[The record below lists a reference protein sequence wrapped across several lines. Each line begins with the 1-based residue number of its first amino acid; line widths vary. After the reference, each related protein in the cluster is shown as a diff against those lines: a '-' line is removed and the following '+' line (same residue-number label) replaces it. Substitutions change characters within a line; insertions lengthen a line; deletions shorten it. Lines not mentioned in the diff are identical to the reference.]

1 MQGSNKKESNL
12 GESLNESLEL
22 EINEDDIRGL
32 LSIFEKVPPFVL
44 KIAVNRNMN
53 AVKSFESK
61 IEDYK
66 CQLTD
71 EDRLKISKILE
82 IPIPELQLLL
92 DKVYLKT
99 NYKQF
104 RILANS
110 KAESFLILNLG
121 ELKKVLFNE

>member
-1 MQGSNKKESNL
+1 MQSSNKNEPNL
-12 GESLNESLEL
+12 EEYLNESLEL
-22 EINEDDIRGL
+22 EINEDDIEGL

-71 EDRLKISKILE
+71 RDWLKISKILE

-104 RILANS
+104 RILANP

-121 ELKKVLFNE
+121 ELKKVLFE

>member
-1 MQGSNKKESNL
+1 MQGSNEKESNL
-12 GESLNESLEL
+12 EGYLNESLEL

-32 LSIFEKVPPFVL
+32 LGIFEKVPPFAL

-66 CQLTD
+66 SRLTD
-71 EDRLKISKILE
+71 EDRMKISKILE

-104 RILANS
+104 SILANS

-121 ELKKVLFNE
+121 ELKKVLFSG

>member
-1 MQGSNKKESNL
+1 MQGSNEKESNL
-12 GESLNESLEL
+12 EESLNESLEL

-32 LSIFEKVPPFVL
+32 LSIFEKVPPFAL

-66 CQLTD
+66 CQLTN

-99 NYKQF
+99 IKT
-104 RILANS
+104 RDTI
-110 KAESFLILNLG
+110 K
-121 ELKKVLFNE
+121 ELFDKIEKKERS

>member
-1 MQGSNKKESNL
+1 MQGNNENESNL
-12 GESLNESLEL
+12 EESLNESLEL
-22 EINEDDIRGL
+22 EIKEDDIRGL
-32 LSIFEKVPPFVL
+32 LRIFERVPPFLL
-44 KIAVNRNMN
+44 KIAVSRNMN
-53 AVKSFESK
+53 AVKSFESQ

-66 CQLTD
+66 NQLTD
-71 EDRLKISKILE
+71 EDRLKLSKIIE
-82 IPIPELQLLL
+82 IPIPELQILL
-92 DKVYLKT
+92 DKIYLKT